1 MAETQTESYNAL
13 PFAYDDYSVSTT
25 NQKHYD
31 EELKPHE
38 QLTEKQQKLFDI
50 RLKMNEARKKNH
62 KEVVEEDKRKFEP
75 KNADIKRK
83 REEREEK
90 EKSKKTKN

>member
-50 RLKMNEARKKNH
+50 RLKMNEARKKTI
-62 KEVVEEDKRKFEP
+62 RK
-75 KNADIKRK
+75 
-83 REEREEK
+83 
-90 EKSKKTKN
+90 SLKKTNVNLNLKMRI